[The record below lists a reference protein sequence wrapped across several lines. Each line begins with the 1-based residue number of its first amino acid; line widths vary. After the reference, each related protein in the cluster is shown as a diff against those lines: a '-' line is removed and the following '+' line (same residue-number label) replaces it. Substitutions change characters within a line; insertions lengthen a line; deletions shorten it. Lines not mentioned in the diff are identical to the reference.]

1 VPNQDG
7 PEAVLIA
14 GLFGV
19 GKSSV
24 TAEIAD
30 LLEARGE
37 RYAAIDLDW
46 LTWADT
52 RSGLEGAEHR
62 MMLTNLASVVG
73 NYLEA
78 GIHRFALARSLRDRS
93 ELDSLR
99 AAIPV
104 SVRVVRLTVPIDEAG
119 RRLRSDVTRGRE
131 DDLREMGEWVA
142 AGLGEGFEDLT
153 VANDRPIR
161 EVASEIVDWLG
172 WA

>member
-1 VPNQDG
+1 VPNADG
-7 PEAVLIA
+7 PDGVLIT

-30 LLEARGE
+30 LLEANDE

-46 LTWADT
+46 LTWAHTGDAEE
-52 RSGLEGAEHR
+52 SAEHR

-78 GIHRFALARSLRDRS
+78 GVRRFVLARSLRDRS
-93 ELDSLR
+93 ELESLR

-104 SVRVVRLTVPIDEAG
+104 PVRVVRLTVTIDEID
-119 RRLRSDVTRGRE
+119 RRLRSGVTAGRE
-131 DDLREMGEWVA
+131 DDLREAGEWAA

-161 EVASEIVDWLG
+161 EVAAEIVGWLG